1 MGVRPD
7 RSANV
12 SQMLEKWPDGDR
24 DAASRLM
31 LLVNQEL
38 QARASVYLRRDYPDR
53 TLQPSALVH
62 QAYFKLA
69 IEDEATCKKSAHFRA
84 IAATLIRRIL
94 VQHARDH
101 NGQERSGRG
110 AKTSLQQS
118 CGIHQEGVVDLIALD
133 EALERFGLVYPR
145 ASAVVE
151 MKFFGG
157 MDTREITEVLNV
169 PEKTV
174 LSDWNFA
181 KLWLS
186 RVLIQRTRNQGERVA
201 RLFRSISECSEK
213 ELAEF
218 VRIPDGA
225 DPNFPATSNR
235 PCAI

>member
-12 SQMLEKWPDGDR
+12 SQMLGKWPDGDR

-38 QARASVYLRRDYPDR
+38 QARASVYPRREYPDR

-133 EALERFGLVYPR
+133 EALERFGLVYSR

-157 MDTREITEVLNV
+157 LRTDEIAESLQVS
-169 PEKTV
+169 PDTV
-174 LSDWNFA
+174 LRDWKLA
-181 KLWLS
+181 KLWLL
-186 RVLIQRTRNQGERVA
+186 RELNRKDA
-201 RLFRSISECSEK
+201 R
-213 ELAEF
+213 
-218 VRIPDGA
+218 
-225 DPNFPATSNR
+225 
-235 PCAI
+235 

>member
-1 MGVRPD
+1 MEVRAD

-12 SQMLEKWPDGDR
+12 SQMVQQWPDGDR

-38 QARASVYLRRDYPDR
+38 QARAAAYLRREYPDR

-62 QAYFKLA
+62 QAYLKLA
-69 IEDEATCKKSAHFRA
+69 IEDEGTSKNSAHFRA

-101 NGQERSGRG
+101 NEQERSGRG

-118 CGIHQEGVVDLIALD
+118 CGIHQEGVADLIALD
-133 EALERFGLVYPR
+133 EALKRFGLVYPR

-174 LSDWNFA
+174 LSDWSFA

-218 VRIPDGA
+218 VRIPDGS
-225 DPNFPATSNR
+225 DPDFPATSNR